1 LSRNTVCSG
10 RNSPLSVT
18 RFLSSSAPSARF
30 SSARRA
36 CQLPSA
42 TKAAQAASVAA
53 IAQPR
58 GRKEYPE
65 AMRYV
70 VIGVLILILASLGS
84 AAVYMLRGRGDSSR
98 MAKALA
104 WRVGLSVALFL
115 FLMAGYYFGLFRP
128 GQL

>member
-1 LSRNTVCSG
+1 
-10 RNSPLSVT
+10 
-18 RFLSSSAPSARF
+18 
-30 SSARRA
+30 
-36 CQLPSA
+36 
-42 TKAAQAASVAA
+42 
-53 IAQPR
+53 
-58 GRKEYPE
+58 
-65 AMRYV
+65 MRYV